1 MNRYLFFLCYLLLL
15 HTLPLQ
21 AQSSCWQQK
30 ADSLLALTTPQTF
43 NGIVL
48 LKQHG
53 HTAYLGIKG
62 YADRERKIRLKENDL
77 FIIGSVSK
85 QITAVLV
92 LREMEQGHLQL
103 DHTLRR
109 YLPGLKQAWADSVTV
124 RQLLTHTHGIVSRDQ
139 ALAFRPGTQFAYSN
153 LGYELLSEIAAR
165 ASGHSFASL
174 SAALFRQC
182 GMQHTFHPKT
192 NGYKG
197 IVKGYMPQANG
208 TLRPDISGRMSPV
221 AAGGFL
227 SNAADMVRWNE
238 QLHGGKLLRPAT
250 YQLMISA
257 QPNAIRQHPLFG
269 ITYYGLG
276 ITTGQFGNTLQLGQT
291 GLTTGFTSMNFY
303 YPATQTSLVIL
314 ENVIYDP
321 EHLKQTFYHHALLRE
336 LLQQCGIL

>member
-1 MNRYLFFLCYLLLL
+1 MNRYLFLLCFLLL
-15 HTLPLQ
+15 HILPVR
-21 AQSSCWQQK
+21 AQPSCWQQK

-53 HTAYLGIKG
+53 RTVYLGIKG
-62 YADRERKIRLKENDL
+62 YADRERKIRLKESDQ
-77 FIIGSVSK
+77 FIIGSISK

-109 YLPGLKQAWADSVTV
+109 YLTGLPQAWADSITIQ
-124 RQLLTHTHGIVSRDQ
+124 QLLTHTHGIVSRDQ
-139 ALAFRPGTQFAYSN
+139 PLAFRPGTQLAYSN
-153 LGYELLSEIAAR
+153 LGYELLSEIVAR
-165 ASGHSFASL
+165 ASGHSFATL

-182 GMQHTFHPKT
+182 GMQHTFHPQT
-192 NGYKG
+192 GGYKG
-197 IVKGYMPQANG
+197 VVKGYMQQADG
-208 TLRPDISGRMSPV
+208 SLHPDINGRKSPV

-227 SNAADMVRWNE
+227 STAADMVRWNE

-269 ITYYGLG
+269 LTYYGLG

-291 GLTTGFTSMNFY
+291 GLTVGFASMNFY

-314 ENVIYDP
+314 ENVLYDP
-321 EHLKQTFYHHALLRE
+321 ENLKQTFYHHALLRE
-336 LLQQCGIL
+336 LLQTCGML